1 MTNRTLLYEQALT
14 EALSLFNSIVMIRKW
29 NSQHGEAY
37 VEKTPEMQ
45 SNPYLANPD
54 IMTKNG
60 RTYTKKNPALMIRE
74 ISELAQKEGLFRFW
88 ISSLNPINPANRPD
102 VFEESA
108 LRSLEEGKKE
118 SFSE

>member
-1 MTNRTLLYEQALT
+1 MSRPSLK
-14 EALSLFNSIVMIRKW
+14 LSLFNSLVMTRKR
-29 NSQHGEAY
+29 NSQHGGAY

-54 IMTKNG
+54 ITTKDG
-60 RTYTKKNPALMIRE
+60 GTYTKKNRALMIRE
-74 ISELAQKEGLFRFW
+74 IFELAQKEGLFRFW

-102 VFEESA
+102 AFEESA
-108 LRSLEEGKKE
+108 LRSFEEGKKE